1 VAPLTALQLTAAVV
15 EAGVDDNPVG
25 ATHTVCV
32 VNCAE
37 AEPPVPDV
45 QVAVTLQSYKLPEA
59 RPVKLA
65 EVAVCAVEKL
75 VHVPDV
81 FNL

>member
-1 VAPLTALQLTAAVV
+1 VV
-15 EAGVDDNPVG
+15 EPGVDDNPAG

-32 VNCAE
+32 VNCAAAAAPTPE
-37 AEPPVPDV
+37 V

-59 RPVKLA
+59 KPVKLA
-65 EVAVCAVEKL
+65 AVVVCAVEKL
-75 VHVPDV
+75 VQVDDV